1 MSWSEPAGRGTAGR
15 VLAPGALLGLGL
27 LLAACGFQPMY
38 ARGGDGRTTAEQ
50 MAATR
55 IMPMPDRVGQ
65 VMHNMLRDRLNPRG
79 QPRAPAY
86 LLRVS
91 LGEFKEELGVRKD
104 ETATRANLTLS
115 ASFSL
120 HEAGTDKVLFSGFV
134 TSINSYNILEN
145 QFATIFSETDARERA
160 LRELSDGIRTRLGVY
175 FTHTAKADAL

>member
-1 MSWSEPAGRGTAGR
+1 MIG
-15 VLAPGALLGLGL
+15 PGLLLGLCL
-27 LLAACGFQPMY
+27 LLAACGFQPLY
-38 ARGGDGRTTAEQ
+38 GRGGDGPTTTEE

-55 IMPMPDRVGQ
+55 ILPMPDRVGQ
-65 VMHNMLRDRLNPRG
+65 IMHNMLRDRLNPRG

-91 LGEFKEELGVRKD
+91 LGEVKEELGVRKD

-120 HEAGTDKVLFSGFV
+120 HEAATDKVLFSGFV

-145 QFATIFSETDARERA
+145 QFATIFSESDARERA
-160 LRELSDGIRTRLGVY
+160 LRELSDDIRIRLGVY
-175 FTHTAKADAL
+175 FTRTAKADAF